1 MAGRCASTAA
11 VAQTSGGGQSSNPTR
26 AEPNRRPGER
36 VFLATPDPVPPA
48 RWNFQDESPTR
59 LGLRDSVPGGPPPPL
74 STENPDSGSPDPLK
88 GTAKADVIATLG
100 GHDTVSAGR
109 GADLVYGSP
118 GNDTLTGGRGP
129 TGSTVSAAKHVL
141 PGGLSNDRLSGRHDR
156 NRLPGGQSKDRPISA
171 LSATPASAVPLETG
185 PAPAR
190 QGARS
195 EQRPRAAETMAS
207 NPDPSL
213 APRYPLRVARGSVPS
228 TSSRPL
234 RLWSSRSD
242 ASRTREQSPSAGGS
256 STRSTPSGITA

>member
-1 MAGRCASTAA
+1 VAGRCASTAA

-59 LGLRDSVPGGPPPPL
+59 LGLRDSVPGGRPPPL

-141 PGGLSNDRLSGRHDR
+141 PGGLSNDRLSGRPDR

-195 EQRPRAAETMAS
+195 EQRPSSSGDDGVQPGPEPRAAL
-207 NPDPSL
+207 P
-213 APRYPLRVARGSVPS
+213 VARGTGKRAEHELSAPAFVEQQK
-228 TSSRPL
+228 R
-234 RLWSSRSD
+234 REQD
-242 ASRTREQSPSAGGS
+242 ARQSPSAGGS